1 MAGLPVG
8 EVESIKLEGTRARVT
23 VRIRRDIPMFEDA
36 TLAKRSESLLGDYL
50 LDLNPGTEMA
60 PP

>member
-1 MAGLPVG
+1 MG